1 MHLRNGRGEGLELEP
16 VSHVESSAS
25 SSPRCL
31 HALVLLLLPHH
42 MVPWDLINKLKSDTT
57 RVMEM
62 ELGSKEV
69 DAEKPTINNDNNN
82 NNNNPAGAT
91 TSSSGRGG
99 CNMMNPTLAR
109 YGADA
114 RLLSGFDQSIESGKS
129 FNYTDLIK
137 HAPEAV
143 EEHEVAAYLSKIQRG
158 GLVQPFG
165 CMITVEEP
173 TFRIISFSENCF
185 SMLDMNLDNT
195 GNNITLLG
203 IDARTL
209 FTSSSRASLERAVA
223 SRDIRLLNPIWVHSK
238 TTRKPFYAILHRID
252 VGVVI
257 DLEPADSSDP
267 AVLFAGAVQS
277 QRLVVRAISRL
288 QSLPGGDIGAMCDTI
303 VEEVQKLTGY
313 DRVMVYKFHD
323 DEHGEVVSEA
333 RRSDLEPYLGLH
345 YPATDIPQAAR
356 FLFKQNRVRII
367 VDSHAKSVP
376 VIRSQELKQPTCL
389 VNSTLRA
396 PHGCH
401 AVYMAN
407 MNSVAS
413 LVMAILIN
421 NNESMKLWGLVTC
434 HHTTRRY
441 IPFPLRAACEILMQS
456 MGLQLYMELQL
467 AVQIEEKKILH
478 MQTILCDMLLQEEP
492 FRIITHSPS
501 LMDLVKC
508 DGAALYFGNKVWLVG
523 VTPSESQV
531 TDIVKWL
538 CNEHKDST
546 GFSTESLLNAGYP
559 GAVLLGDAVCGM
571 AAARITSND
580 FVFWFR
586 SQTER
591 QIKWAGAK
599 HHPKDKDDGN
609 KMHPRSSFKMFLE
622 IVKCRSLPW
631 EDAEINVIHSLQ
643 LIMRTAQDVVDKSG
657 GSQRVMEYGR
667 QRESDGRRVA
677 DISSVACE
685 MGRLIETAYVPIF
698 GVDVCGLING
708 WNEKIA
714 ELTGIKSSEAMGKSL
729 IDEIVH
735 ETSHGVVE
743 DLLYRALQ
751 GKEEKNVELKLKKV
765 GMHQQDKPIIYVM
778 ANTCTSR
785 YMNNIVGVCFVCQDV
800 TDKKTIM
807 DQFIRMEGDYNS
819 IIRTLNPLIPPLFA
833 SNENACCSEWNAAME
848 ELTGYMKHEVLGK
861 VLPGEVFGGLC
872 PLKDE
877 DTMTKFMI
885 LLHKAIKGH
894 DSSDLP
900 FGFSGKDGNLV
911 ECYLTTNK
919 RVGENGKVV
928 GCFCFL
934 KTKVQMSL
942 GDDKNEQEFVLKRD
956 DLAYIKQEIKNPLN
970 GLLFTRELLENSAI
984 SDSQMQYLMTNGAC
998 ERQIASIIE
1007 NLDIKSIEE
1016 GNVELNSNQFVMENL
1031 LDAIV
1036 SQVII
1041 ILKEKNIPLVHDI
1054 PNQVKMLDLV
1064 GDQFKLQIILS
1075 DFLISIV
1082 NHAPSPDGWVEI
1094 KVSPGLRMKQDGHEY
1109 IHLQFRM
1116 THPGLGLPADTIRD
1130 MYEEG
1135 KNQGSQEGLA
1145 LNLARK
1151 LLNAMKGRVQYVR
1164 DDTKCCFLI
1173 DIDLKTKK

>member
-1 MHLRNGRGEGLELEP
+1 NGRGEGLELEP
-16 VSHVESSAS
+16 VSHVESSAY

-42 MVPWDLINKLKSDTT
+42 MVPWL
-57 RVMEM
+57 
-62 ELGSKEV
+62 
-69 DAEKPTINNDNNN
+69 
-82 NNNNPAGAT
+82 AT
-91 TSSSGRGG
+91 NLSVKDPWDGEQGRGG
-99 CNMMNPTLAR
+99 SKMMNPTLAR

-114 RLLSGFDQSIESGKS
+114 RLLSSFEQSIESGKS
-129 FNYTDLIK
+129 FNYTDSIK

-143 EEHEVAAYLSKIQRG
+143 EDHEVAAYLSIIQRG

-185 SMLDMNLDNT
+185 SMLDINLDNT
-195 GNNITLLG
+195 DNNITLLG
-203 IDARTL
+203 VDARTL
-209 FTSSSRASLERAVA
+209 FTSSSRALLERAVA

-252 VGVVI
+252 VGIVI

-267 AVLFAGAVQS
+267 AALFAGAVQS

-288 QSLPGGDIGAMCDTI
+288 QSLPGGDIGAMCDAI

-367 VDSHAKSVP
+367 VDSRAKSVP

-441 IPFPLRAACEILMQS
+441 IPFPLRYACEILMQS

-467 AVQIEEKKILH
+467 AIQIEEKKILH

-571 AAARITSND
+571 AAARITSNN

-599 HHPKDKDDGN
+599 HHPNNKDDGN
-609 KMHPRSSFKMFLE
+609 KMHPRSSLKVFLE
-622 IVKCRSLPW
+622 IVKGRSLPW

-643 LIMRTAQDVVDKSG
+643 IIMRTSAQDVADNSG
-657 GSQRVMEYGR
+657 GSQGVMEYDR
-667 QRESDGRRVA
+667 QSESDGQQVA

-685 MGRLIETAYVPIF
+685 MGRLIETASVPIF

-714 ELTGIKSSEAMGKSL
+714 ELTGIKASEAMGKSL

-848 ELTGYMKHEVLGK
+848 ELTGHMKHEVLGK

-885 LLHKAIKGH
+885 LLHKAIKGQ
-894 DSSDLP
+894 DSSNLP

-934 KTKVQMSL
+934 KTNVQMSL

-984 SDSQMQYLMTNGAC
+984 SDSQMQYLITNGAC

-1054 PNQVKMLDLV
+1054 PNQVKVLDLV

-1094 KVSPGLRMKQDGHEY
+1094 KVSTGLRMKQDGHEY

-1145 LNLARK
+1145 LNLSRK
-1151 LLNAMKGRVQYVR
+1151 LLNAMKGQVQYVR
-1164 DDTKCCFLI
+1164 DDTKSCFLI